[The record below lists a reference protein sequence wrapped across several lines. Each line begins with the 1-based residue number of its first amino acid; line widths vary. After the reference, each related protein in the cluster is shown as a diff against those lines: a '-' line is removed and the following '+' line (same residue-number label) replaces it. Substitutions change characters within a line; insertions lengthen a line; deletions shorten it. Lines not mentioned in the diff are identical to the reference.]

1 MYNPRKAM
9 DSLFVSRVRIKL
21 LQYFF
26 THSGEPVHLRA
37 AVRELKEE
45 INAVRRELVRMEE
58 IKLLKVDT
66 RGNRKYYTLSSE
78 GPFLEEL
85 RAIVLKTFG
94 VGGEILK
101 NIAKLG
107 QIDFVMLL
115 GNYIDPELKAA
126 NALDLVIIGEV
137 DLNQLTPIISEQEK
151 KLERE
156 INYTVLSSQD
166 FHLRKRRRD
175 AFVTD
180 LLLSPKVL
188 VYGDSNSLLG

>member
-1 MYNPRKAM
+1 M